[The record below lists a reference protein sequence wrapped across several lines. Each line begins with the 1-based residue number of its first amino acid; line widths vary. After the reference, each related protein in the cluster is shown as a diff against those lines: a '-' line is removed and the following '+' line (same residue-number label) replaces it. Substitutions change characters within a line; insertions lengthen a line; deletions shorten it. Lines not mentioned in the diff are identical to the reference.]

1 MAHVNARLALGI
13 LFATL
18 LAGACTVK
26 KQQAP
31 SLTGPSEL
39 STSITISVSPDV
51 LSQDGASQSLVTI
64 TARDSNGQ
72 PLRNLALRTEIAVN
86 GFITDFGTLS
96 ARNLVTDANGR
107 ASAIYTAPA
116 AAQVSVD
123 TGTQVQIQV
132 TPSGTDFGNA
142 TVRFASIRLVPV
154 GVVTPPTNGLTPR
167 FVFNPGTPTDHQNVL
182 FDATTSTTTNA
193 TIVSYRWDFGDGD
206 SASGRTAQH
215 DFGDP
220 GTFSV
225 TLVVTDSIGRTN
237 SITQNVTVIQ
247 GTLPTAVIVASPS
260 AATVGQAINFNGS
273 TSKPAPGRS
282 ISNFEWSFGDG
293 TFGSGPVVAH
303 AFGRAGT
310 YTVILTVTDDA
321 GRVNTTTQSITVAP

>member
-1 MAHVNARLALGI
+1 MNSRLALGI
-13 LFATL
+13 LSATL

-26 KQQAP
+26 KQEAP

-72 PLRNLALRTEIAVN
+72 PLRNLPLRTEITVN
-86 GFITDFGTLS
+86 GFVTDFGTLS

-107 ASAIYTAPA
+107 ATAIYTAPA
-116 AAQVSVD
+116 APQVSVD

-142 TVRFASIRLVPV
+142 TARFASIRLVPV
-154 GVVTPPTNGLTPR
+154 GVVTPPTNGLSPR
-167 FVFNPGTPTDHQNVL
+167 FVFSPGSPTDHQNVL
-182 FDATTSTTTNA
+182 FDASTSTTTNA

-206 SASGRTAQH
+206 TASGRTAQH
-215 DFGDP
+215 EFGDP

-225 TLVVTDSIGRTN
+225 TLVITDSIGRTN
-237 SITQNVTVIQ
+237 SITQNVTVTQ

-273 TSKPAPGRS
+273 TSRPAPGRS
-282 ISNFEWSFGDG
+282 ISGFEWSFGDG
-293 TFGSGPVVAH
+293 TFGSGSVVAH

-310 YTVILTVTDDA
+310 YTVVLTVTDDA
-321 GRVNTTTQSITVAP
+321 GRVNSTTQSITVAP